1 MHGKTGIHK
10 SIAFHP
16 SKLWNAIAKK
26 GAYVPF
32 VHCNVPTTPPAH
44 IPPVM
49 QPRRFA
55 LHLKVL
61 AIALLAILPTVAP
74 LAAAPA
80 KPNILFLFTDDMR
93 ADCIGALGHPAVKTP
108 NIDTLVQRG
117 MTFDNAFC
125 LGANTGAV
133 CTPSRN
139 MLLSG
144 RTYFRWK
151 GQNLAPADGPNLPVA
166 LKGAGYETWHLGKKG
181 NTATNIQATFEHNHY
196 IADDQKERQNG
207 EPGRDYVDGAIKF
220 LTQERDKNRPFFM
233 YLAFGNPHDPRVAAE
248 HYMKL
253 YERDAIPLP
262 ENYAPQHPWNIG
274 SNTVRDELLA
284 PFPRTPDVVRQHLH
298 DYYAVISCMDGHI
311 GRLLKTLKSMELEE
325 NTIIIFSSDHGLGM
339 GSHGLLGKQNVYDD
353 GFRAPLVF
361 VGPGIPHGRTKALC
375 YLMDIMPTIC
385 DLAGATKPQDM
396 DAISLAP
403 VLERKQESI
412 RDALFLSYTNTQRA
426 IREARWKLVRFPQI
440 DKTQLFDLSDD
451 PGEVNDL
458 ATQPEQAERVEA
470 MMKKLSALQQQV
482 GDDAPLRVAS
492 PAVAEFTPPTEA
504 ERAKLNQ
511 PARGKGGKAGK
522 PKSAAQ

>member
-1 MHGKTGIHK
+1 MR
-10 SIAFHP
+10 AQE
-16 SKLWNAIAKK
+16 
-26 GAYVPF
+26 YCVPAA
-32 VHCNVPTTPPAH
+32 N
-44 IPPVM
+44 PVEC
-49 QPRRFA
+49 PRRGKVPASPSFHA
-55 LHLKVL
+55 VSQTRLLRTFYIAMQLRRLLHNFLKVL
-61 AIALLAILPTVAP
+61 AVTVLSILHTTSAQ
-74 LAAAPA
+74 AAGPA

-93 ADCIGALGHPAVKTP
+93 ADCIGALGHPVVKTP
-108 NIDTLVQRG
+108 NIDTLVKRG

-125 LGANTGAV
+125 LGANIGAV

-181 NTATNIQATFEHNHY
+181 NTATNIQATFEHNNY
-196 IADDQKERQNG
+196 IHDDQGERLNG

-220 LTQERDKNRPFFM
+220 LTQERDKKRPFFM

-248 HYMKL
+248 PYLKL
-253 YERDAIPLP
+253 YDRDAIPLP

-298 DYYAVISCMDGHI
+298 EYYAVISCMDGHI
-311 GRLLKTLKSMELEE
+311 GRLLATMKSLELEE

-361 VGPGIPHGRTKALC
+361 AGPGIPQGRTKALC

-385 DLAGATKPQDM
+385 DLAGATKPQGM
-396 DAISLAP
+396 DALSLTP
-403 VLERKQESI
+403 VIDGKEDSV

-426 IREARWKLVRFPQI
+426 IREDRWKLIRFPQV

-470 MMKKLSALQQQV
+470 LMKKLASLQKEV
-482 GDDAPLRVAS
+482 GDDAPLKVDS
-492 PAVAEFTPPTEA
+492 PSVAEFTPPTEE
-504 ERAKLNQ
+504 ERAKLN
-511 PARGKGGKAGK
+511 ATGKARK
-522 PKSAAQ
+522 NANKAKSAAR